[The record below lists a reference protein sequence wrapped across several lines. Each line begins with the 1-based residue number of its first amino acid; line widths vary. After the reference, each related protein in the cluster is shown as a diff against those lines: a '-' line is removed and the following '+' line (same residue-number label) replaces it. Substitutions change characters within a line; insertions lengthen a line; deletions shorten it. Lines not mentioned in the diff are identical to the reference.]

1 MKDPTLEELTE
12 LLEGAYTSACIPSG
26 PTRERAEVYMIGI
39 INKIIRYAEQKGLK
53 QIPWLAHEAKE
64 TGNAEQLIT
73 TLREILQ

>member
-1 MKDPTLEELTE
+1 MKDQTLEELTE

-26 PTRERAEVYMIGI
+26 PTRERAEIYM
-39 INKIIRYAEQKGLK
+39 KK